1 MTPSQ
6 GPLAAQ
12 RARTARLQAQA
23 DGIAA
28 GRRATHHVGDTAPM
42 PVVLVP
48 ANIRALVPLP
58 GAARD
63 GFRAHLATVVAET
76 FARPLRDNTASM
88 SAQEASER
96 DDAGETLSRDPGLPA
111 HMVLGSCATCR
122 GDCCTSGGTRAFLT
136 ADALHRVRAQRVT
149 LGEDAPAPA
158 AITALYESALP
169 TEHYNGSC
177 VFHARLGCTLRRD
190 LRSNLCNR
198 YQCGELTQLSRAL
211 QATGATRAFV
221 GAATG
226 HRLERMAAVGADGV
240 EAVAVEPSGGRGA
253 PPRTDPPAW
262 GIHAP

>member
-28 GRRATHHVGDTAPM
+28 GRRAAHQVGDSPAM

-48 ANIRALVPLP
+48 VNIRELVPLP
-58 GAARD
+58 AAARD
-63 GFRAHLATVVAET
+63 GFRAHLATVVAEA
-76 FARPLRDNTASM
+76 FARPLRDNAAPM

-122 GDCCTSGGTRAFLT
+122 GDCCTAGGTRAFLT
-136 ADALHRVRAQRVT
+136 ADAVHRVRAQRVT
-149 LGEDAPAPA
+149 LGEDAPTPA
-158 AITALYESALP
+158 AITALYEGALP
-169 TEHYNGSC
+169 PEHYEGSC

-221 GAATG
+221 GAATDR
-226 HRLERMAAVGADGV
+226 RLERMAAI
-240 EAVAVEPSGGRGA
+240 
-253 PPRTDPPAW
+253 
-262 GIHAP
+262 GIDSVHDIPVVD